1 MMKIIFSLLLSVGLV
16 NSQSTL
22 LVPPVALWSTQI
34 FPEAGT
40 GAGVFYG
47 NGLTLTPD
55 GTSLVSTSVGGTV
68 TSFNA
73 ATGVFEWEYAPPAPT
88 VGTTSSHSKVVFTTP
103 NTLTLPYMV
112 YTIIENEFDS
122 SALS

>member
-1 MMKIIFSLLLSVGLV
+1 MKIIFSLLLSVGLV

-34 FPEAGT
+34 FPSAVGA

-55 GTSLVSTSVGGTV
+55 GASLVSTSVGGTV
-68 TSFNA
+68 TSINA
-73 ATGVFEWEYAPPAPT
+73 ISGAFEWEYAPPAPS

-103 NTLTLPYMV
+103 NALTLPYMV
-112 YTIIENEFDS
+112 YTVIENEFDS